1 MLRYVQKNHVCK
13 NEENYILTYMY
24 TQKYFKRKD
33 DQYFVALYRCYSCTL
48 YWQQEKKEM
57 QKDAYNLSPNFKIQ
71 HDFSLEGKRNPL
83 ALPPLPTHHTHT
95 HTHTHTQEGTSFE
108 FKALREILE
117 QLAWNSEELG
127 FYTGRLR
134 SKLCCT
140 GAGNLRSH
148 WTSDS
153 PFPKFPRGWVW
164 GPGERKA
171 VKVTSKCSLLVP
183 MFTSKRCRESKG

>member
-1 MLRYVQKNHVCK
+1 MYKKTMSAKMKKTIYLHICTHKNISK
-13 NEENYILTYMY
+13 ERMINILWLSIDVIYAPY
-24 TQKYFKRKD
+24 TDNRKKKRCRKMHIIYL
-33 DQYFVALYRCYSCTL
+33 QISKFNMTFP
-48 YWQQEKKEM
+48 WKGKEIPWPCPH
-57 QKDAYNLSPNFKIQ
+57 SP
-71 HDFSLEGKRNPL
+71 
-83 ALPPLPTHHTHT
+83 PTTHTHT

-148 WTSDS
+148 
-153 PFPKFPRGWVW
+153 
-164 GPGERKA
+164 
-171 VKVTSKCSLLVP
+171 
-183 MFTSKRCRESKG
+183 